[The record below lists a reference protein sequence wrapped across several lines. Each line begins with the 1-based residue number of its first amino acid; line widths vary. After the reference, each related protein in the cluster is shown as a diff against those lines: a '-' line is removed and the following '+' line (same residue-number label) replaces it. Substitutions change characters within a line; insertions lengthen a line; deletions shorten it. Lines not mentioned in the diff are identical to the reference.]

1 MTEEQRR
8 AREEQQHEAERERI
22 VRSME
27 AEGRQMARHARVEQL
42 AAARAKRQ
50 ARNEVEVGILTA
62 ANRAQVLAMDDARQ
76 QQDELLPQLCDM
88 AAAPLPPGRR
98 RRSVNWRL
106 VAEALAC
113 GIEPVTVSGI
123 LGVNLVDLRRAMSG
137 KGRLA
142 RYLAEEREWR
152 RYRIE
157 CRLEEL
163 DHAGIQ
169 AMVGR
174 LAEGDHRVIGP
185 LFQRLRTLGAPL
197 QPAVKGGWCGFSEGT
212 SAGRKRALTDMAN
225 TVLTATASRLIEGRP
240 TAPPDESLEQGPNSR
255 EQRPKNLN

>member
-1 MTEEQRR
+1 MTEEERR
-8 AREEQQHEAERERI
+8 AAQERQHEAERTRMIRQIEQ
-22 VRSME
+22 
-27 AEGRQMARHARVEQL
+27 EGRQVARNARLEQL

-50 ARNEVEVGILTA
+50 ARNEVEVGVLTA
-62 ANRAQVLAMDDARQ
+62 ANRAQVLAMEDARQ
-76 QQDELLPQLCDM
+76 RQDELLPQLYDM
-88 AAAPLPPGRR
+88 ATAPLPPGRR

-106 VAEALAC
+106 VAEAMAC
-113 GIEPVTVSGI
+113 GIEPVTVSCI
-123 LGVNLVDLRRAMSG
+123 IGVNLVDLRRAMTG

-197 QPAVKGGWCGFSEGT
+197 QPAVKYGECAMELGRSI
-212 SAGRKRALTDMAN
+212 GRKRALTDMAS
-225 TVLTATASRLIEGRP
+225 TVITAVTSRLIEGRP
-240 TAPPDESLEQGPNSR
+240 TAAPDESLEQGGKSPEQGPNR
-255 EQRPKNLN
+255 LN